1 MALGTMLA
9 LVLACVAM
17 EGFFSG
23 TEMALIS
30 LNRHRLAHRAAKG
43 DTAARLVE
51 GQFRV
56 PVSLYATTSIGT
68 NLSMVAATA
77 VVTAY
82 LSASGFREDAD
93 LLAVVAVAP
102 VALLFGE
109 IFPKTLYRR
118 WSEKISYVAI
128 FPLMAAQKILAPVR
142 LVAIWL
148 ARRILAASGVDATY
162 DIGAISHDEIKHIF
176 ASERKEMDLH
186 PEEQKIIHR
195 IFGLKHVTAEQCLVP
210 LIHLTAVERKEPV
223 SAVRAK
229 FEESKF
235 SRIPV
240 FSERIFNIVGVINA
254 IDVLRYGDEAKIAAD
269 LARPAY
275 YAYKN
280 TKVEDLMPQMQ
291 RAGVHVAVVVNE
303 YSDAIGLVSMEDL
316 LEEIFGEI
324 QDEYDR
330 EQESPQIRETGPGRL
345 AVDGTVEID
354 FLNEKYNLGLPKGDY
369 ETLAGYIL
377 TSIDRIPRKGEVVTA
392 GDFRFVIREATER
405 GIKSVDMTRIVA
417 GKNG

>member
-30 LNRHRLAHRAAKG
+30 LNRHRLAHRVGKG
-43 DTAARLVE
+43 EAAARLVE

-68 NLSMVAATA
+68 NLCMVAATA

-82 LSASGFREDAD
+82 LSGAGFREDAD
-93 LLAVVAVAP
+93 LLAVVAVSP
-102 VALLFGE
+102 LALLFGE
-109 IFPKTLYRR
+109 ILPKTLYRR

-128 FPLMAAQKILAPVR
+128 FPLMAAQKVLAPVR
-142 LVAIWL
+142 VVAVWL
-148 ARRILAASGVDATY
+148 ARRILSAAGVDATY
-162 DIGAISHDEIKHIF
+162 DVGAISHDEIKHIF
-176 ASERKEMDLH
+176 ASEKKEMDLH

-240 FSERIFNIVGVINA
+240 FGERIFNIVGVINA

-303 YSDAIGLVSMEDL
+303 YSDAIGMVSMEDL

-324 QDEYDR
+324 QDEYDK
-330 EQESPQIRETGPGRL
+330 EQESPQAREAGPGRW

-405 GIKSVDMTRIVA
+405 GIRSVDMTRIVA

>member
-9 LVLACVAM
+9 LVLACVAA

-30 LNRHRLAHRAAKG
+30 LNRHRLAHRVEKG
-43 DTAARLVE
+43 ETAARLVA

-77 VVTAY
+77 AVTAY
-82 LSASGFREDAD
+82 LSGTGFAEDAD
-93 LLAVVAVAP
+93 ILAVVAVSP
-102 VALLFGE
+102 LALLFGE
-109 IFPKTLYRR
+109 IIPKTFYRR

-128 FPLMAAQKILAPVR
+128 FPLMAAQKVLAPVR
-142 LVAIWL
+142 LVAVWL
-148 ARRILAASGVDATY
+148 ARRILAAGGVDATY
-162 DIGAISHDEIKHIF
+162 DVGAVTHDEIKHIF
-176 ASERKEMDLH
+176 ASEKKEMDLH

-195 IFGLKHVTAEQCLVP
+195 IFGLKHVTVEQCLVP
-210 LIHLTAVERKEPV
+210 LIHLTAVERKEPL
-223 SAVRAK
+223 SAVKAK

-254 IDVLRYGDEAKIAAD
+254 IDVLRYGDDAKIAAD

-275 YAYKN
+275 YVYKN
-280 TKVEDLMPQMQ
+280 QKVEDLMPQMQ

-303 YSDAIGLVSMEDL
+303 YSDAIGIVSMEDL

-330 EQESPQIRETGPGRL
+330 EQEAPQTGQTDPGKW
-345 AVDGTVEID
+345 AADGTVEID

-377 TSIDRIPRKGEVVTA
+377 TSIDRIPRKGEVVTI
-392 GDFRFVIREATER
+392 GDFRFVIRDATER
-405 GIKSVDMTRIVA
+405 GIRSVEMTRSVA